1 MIQARYIYCAL
12 YFYYCYISSDSD
24 RQALDPGGLEPLV
37 YSITAYMIPKLLQE
51 ISGLARSKDSRSVL
65 SQVPSIL
72 GTLQMRC
79 RCLVT
84 QSCQTLCYL
93 LDNRPPGSSVHGIL
107 QARILE

>member
-12 YFYYCYISSDSD
+12 YFYYCYISSNSD
-24 RQALDPGGLEPLV
+24 CQALDPGGLEPLV

-51 ISGLARSKDSRSVL
+51 ISGLARSKGNRSVL

-72 GTLQMRC
+72 DTLQMRC

-84 QSCQTLCYL
+84 
-93 LDNRPPGSSVHGIL
+93 
-107 QARILE
+107 